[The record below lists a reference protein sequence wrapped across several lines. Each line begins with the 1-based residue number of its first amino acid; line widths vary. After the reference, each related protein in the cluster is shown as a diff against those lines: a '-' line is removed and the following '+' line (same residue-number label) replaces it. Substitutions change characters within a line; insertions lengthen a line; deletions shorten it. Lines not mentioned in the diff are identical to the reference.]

1 MGMLINEE
9 LITRQEAAALL
20 RISIRTLER
29 WEQSGRLSPTRLS
42 PGVVRY
48 RRADVDRLIED
59 GAA

>member
-1 MGMLINEE
+1 MSTNDEV
-9 LITRQEAAALL
+9 LITRQEAAHLL

-29 WEQSGRLSPTRLS
+29 WEQTGRLTPTRLS

-48 RRADVDRLIED
+48 RKTDVERLIEE